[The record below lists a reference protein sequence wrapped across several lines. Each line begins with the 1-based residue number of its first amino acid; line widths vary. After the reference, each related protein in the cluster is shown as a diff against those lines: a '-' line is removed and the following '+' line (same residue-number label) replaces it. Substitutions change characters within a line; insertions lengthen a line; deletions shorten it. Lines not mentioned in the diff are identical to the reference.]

1 MRIILMNKKTKPIDP
16 QEAVDF
22 LIEQSKPY
30 AKAKSERI
38 YMEEY
43 RKTLKAQL
51 MIEAERMGHKT
62 AVMQER
68 EAYSSPE
75 YEAHLQALKEAVEHE
90 ERLRWMMIAA
100 QERIAVWRS
109 QEASNRSI
117 DKLTV

>member
-1 MRIILMNKKTKPIDP
+1 MKKPKQIDP

-22 LIEQSKPY
+22 LIDQSKPY

-38 YMEEY
+38 YMEEF

-51 MIEAERMGHKT
+51 MIEAESFGHKT
-62 AVMQER
+62 AVTQER
-68 EAYSSPE
+68 EAYSHTQ
-75 YEAHLQALKEAVEHE
+75 YVAHLQALKEAVENE

-109 QEASNRSI
+109 QEASNRNI
-117 DKLTV
+117 EKATL

>member
-1 MRIILMNKKTKPIDP
+1 MKQHKPIDP

-30 AKAKSERI
+30 AKAKSERV

-43 RKTLKAQL
+43 RKTIKAQL

-62 AVMQER
+62 AVTQER

-75 YEAHLQALKEAVEHE
+75 YEAHLQALKEAVENE

-109 QEASNRSI
+109 QEASNRTI
-117 DKLTV
+117 DKATL

>member
-1 MRIILMNKKTKPIDP
+1 MKKLKEIDP

-22 LIEQSKPY
+22 LIDQSKPY

-38 YMEEY
+38 YMEEF

-51 MIEAERMGHKT
+51 MIEAESFGHKT
-62 AVMQER
+62 AVTQER
-68 EAYSSPE
+68 EAYSHTQ
-75 YEAHLQALKEAVEHE
+75 YVAHLQALKEAVENE

-109 QEASNRSI
+109 QEASNRNI
-117 DKLTV
+117 EKATL